1 MLLLD
6 SAVFDA
12 AIDWLVNGL
21 LGFSGWQIFFVIL
34 ASPTLPLPA
43 SPSFCT
49 VTRRTVPWIYTLLPR
64 TSSAFGC
71 G

>member
-34 ASPTLPLPA
+34 FNVANYLSKC
-43 SPSFCT
+43 FK
-49 VTRRTVPWIYTLLPR
+49 
-64 TSSAFGC
+64 
-71 G
+71 